1 MVKVFA
7 FSLFGSQDKYCKGI
21 LKNIEQINKFF
32 PDFEIWVYIGEDV
45 PIEILNILNNNKT
58 VKCISTN
65 VSGNETKFF
74 RFFAID
80 DSSVDLAIIR
90 DADSR
95 IYYRDIACIEDFLQS
110 DKMFH
115 IIRDHKNHTH
125 KIMAGMWGIKKGLLE
140 SITIE
145 DLYLHWKQYRT
156 CSDFWD
162 DTKILCEL
170 LYPLITSSLLVHDNY
185 NTIEREKMRFRKDDD
200 NGKHFVGQVY
210 EYDEFGNE
218 YPKF

>member
-45 PIEILNILNNNKT
+45 PINILNILNNNKT
-58 VKCISTN
+58 VKCISTH

-95 IYYRDIACIEDFLQS
+95 IYDRDIACIEDFLQS

-140 SITIE
+140 SITIQ

-185 NTIEREKMRFRKDDD
+185 NTIEIEKMQFRKDDD

>member
-7 FSLFGSQDKYCKGI
+7 FSLFGSQDKYCKGVQ
-21 LKNIEQINKFF
+21 KNIEQINKFF
-32 PDFEIWVYIGEDV
+32 SDFEIWIYLGEGV
-45 PIEILNILNNNKT
+45 PINIFNILNNNKT

-80 DSSVDLAIIR
+80 DQSVDLAIIR

-95 IYYRDIACIEDFLQS
+95 IYDRDIACIEDFLQS
-110 DKMFH
+110 DNMFH
-115 IIRDHKNHTH
+115 IIRDHTNHTH

-140 SITIE
+140 SIKIQ
-145 DLYLHWKQYRT
+145 DLYLHWKQSRT
-156 CSDFWD
+156 CFGFWD
-162 DTKILCEL
+162 DTNFLCEL
-170 LYPLITSSLLVHDNY
+170 LYPLIRSSLLVHDNY
-185 NTIEREKMRFRKDDD
+185 NTIESEIVPFRKDDI

-210 EYDEFGNE
+210 EYDENGQE

>member
-21 LKNIEQINKFF
+21 LKNIEQINKCF
-32 PDFEIWVYIGEDV
+32 PDFEIWVYLGDNV
-45 PIEILNILNNNKT
+45 PIGTLNILNSNNT
-58 VKCISTN
+58 VTCISTN
-65 VSGNETKFF
+65 VFGNETKMF

-80 DSSVDLAIIR
+80 DESVNLAIIR

-95 IYYRDIACIEDFLQS
+95 IYERDIACIEDFLTS
-110 DKMFH
+110 DKKFH
-115 IIRDHKNHTH
+115 IIRDHINHTH

-140 SITIE
+140 SIKIK
-145 DLYLHWKQYRT
+145 DLYLYWKQYRT
-156 CSDFWD
+156 SSKFWD
-162 DTKILCEL
+162 DTQILCEL

-185 NTIEREKMRFRKDDD
+185 NTIEKEKMQFRKDDV